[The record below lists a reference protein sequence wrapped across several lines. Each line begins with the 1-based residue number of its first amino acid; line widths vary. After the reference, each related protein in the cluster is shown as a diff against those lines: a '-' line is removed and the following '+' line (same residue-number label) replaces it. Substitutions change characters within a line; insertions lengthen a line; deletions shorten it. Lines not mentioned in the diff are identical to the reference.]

1 MVSALA
7 KRLVLRGGRFSLAA
21 VFALG
26 AAACYT
32 STPAPQPP
40 GDHDAVPAPQPPG
53 DHAAVPASEREREVT
68 PVENTTFT
76 PPPDRDELATP
87 PPDPEVVARTAK
99 VFGTVID
106 ARGNRLAHVSVHIH
120 SKGKV
125 IDTRT
130 NERGDYEVELEPGSY
145 AITVDHG
152 TPRMLRHVRLA
163 PGQVKDVHFIEAHQR
178 MPQPCCRP

>member
-1 MVSALA
+1 WCSCGVAHWSGDRCSLSCMELQPCAGCRRHVRSTEVARPLFGVLV
-7 KRLVLRGGRFSLAA
+7 RQLVLHGGRLSRAA
-21 VFALG
+21 AFVAG

-53 DHAAVPASEREREVT
+53 DHDAVPASEREREVT
-68 PVENTTFT
+68 PGENTTFT

-87 PPDPEVVARTAK
+87 PPDPEAVARTAK

-130 NERGDYEVELEPGSY
+130 NERGDYEV
-145 AITVDHG
+145 
-152 TPRMLRHVRLA
+152 
-163 PGQVKDVHFIEAHQR
+163 
-178 MPQPCCRP
+178 